1 MAVIQLKKG
10 RTLVFA
16 AFILCAF
23 GCYFG
28 VNIYIAWKHNTCS
41 NEVGKEFLRELCDL
55 YQKKIIGGNLCS
67 SICVTKTIKFDHCTN
82 YREGKVVIIA
92 NTEKQKHP
100 LILKSSQHEY
110 KNFNTISLK
119 IDGHMEYPN
128 MDLFRRLIHESVYLN
143 LGINLTKGIDVI
155 EQVWS
160 MNPLTF
166 MQTVKGFPTA
176 SHILMDSVWSLIQQE
191 EYLML
196 RMSQHLPY
204 IPRLHGTCGYMY
216 AVESAPPPQ
225 IFYSS
230 VVKGGWSARVKL
242 ALAIL
247 DVVRAL
253 DSDYHEP
260 LHLCDVKPENFGI
273 SDVNNQVKLI
283 DTDCI
288 FRDSTIRQIFQN
300 ISCRRDEDCKF
311 FDCKGW
317 CKRKVDKCANERIN
331 TNLQVVC
338 EHIFMGKY
346 FFIGL
351 LKKPPMRLKEQLNN
365 ILRRCAFPVTYN
377 NNSLVKYYKRKVY
390 WELYR
395 LLQRSIGIGVPMP
408 TDP

>member
-1 MAVIQLKKG
+1 
-10 RTLVFA
+10 
-16 AFILCAF
+16 
-23 GCYFG
+23 
-28 VNIYIAWKHNTCS
+28 
-41 NEVGKEFLRELCDL
+41 
-55 YQKKIIGGNLCS
+55 
-67 SICVTKTIKFDHCTN
+67 
-82 YREGKVVIIA
+82 
-92 NTEKQKHP
+92 
-100 LILKSSQHEY
+100 
-110 KNFNTISLK
+110 
-119 IDGHMEYPN
+119 MEYPN
-128 MDLFRRLIHESVYLN
+128 MNLFRRLIHESVYLN

-166 MQTVKGFPTA
+166 LQTMKGFPTA

-288 FRDSTIRQIFQN
+288 FRDSTIKQIFHN
-300 ISCRRDEDCKF
+300 KSCTSDEDCTF

-317 CKRKVDKCANERIN
+317 CKRTTYRCSNERVN
-331 TNLQVVC
+331 TNLQV
-338 EHIFMGKY
+338 ISYK
-346 FFIGL
+346 L
-351 LKKPPMRLKEQLNN
+351 SKSSS
-365 ILRRCAFPVTYN
+365 ILYDSV
-377 NNSLVKYYKRKVY
+377 V
-390 WELYR
+390 
-395 LLQRSIGIGVPMP
+395 M
-408 TDP
+408 